1 VTPPA
6 VSRRAAVAGALAV
19 GAAVATGCE
28 QDAGPGATASATAT
42 PTPTLLEPADPD
54 READVAT
61 VGSALDDTVAA
72 LAVVEA
78 VGQRHPQ
85 LRPAVEPVAAVHRA
99 HRDVLADA
107 APEVAATSPS
117 ATAPTRPARALA
129 LVRSTEE
136 TTRTRLE
143 GWALDARSGTLAR
156 LLAGM
161 AAGVSQQASLLPER
175 PPRRGGGGSGGGSDG
190 SQG

>member
-6 VSRRAAVAGALAV
+6 VTRRAAVVGALAA
-19 GAAVATGCE
+19 GAVVATGCE
-28 QDAGPGATASATAT
+28 QDAGPGATGSTPTA

-61 VGSALDDTVAA
+61 VGSALDQTVAA

-78 VGQRHPQ
+78 VAQRHRR
-85 LRPAVEPVAAVHRA
+85 LRPTLDPVATVHRA

-107 APEVAATSPS
+107 APEVAATSPA
-117 ATAPTRPARALA
+117 ATAPARPADALA
-129 LVRSTEE
+129 LVRRTEE
-136 TTRTRLE
+136 ATRTRLE
-143 GWALDARSGTLAR
+143 RWALDARSGTLAR

-161 AAGVSQQASLLPER
+161 AAGVSQQVSVLPER
-175 PPRRGGGGSGGGSDG
+175 PPRADGGGTGAGRSDR
-190 SQG
+190 